1 MQQCAQ
7 VDKMEPCR
15 PWRYSLHTQ
24 DGGRWQPSAPRAG
37 AGSATVAVR
46 GYFQRSVHGYSLGAC
61 SLGPLGGRG
70 WYTFWAGSSLP
81 RERLVR
87 FQSSSFKI
95 FSLSPLPNFA
105 TPFSSSFI
113 YSSYLSYRT
122 PLTPPKLFSFTIFL
136 LFSPI
141 FLHFLPFH
149 FRSPIDSLSRVRFF
163 AHFTLSPPLLFY

>member
-1 MQQCAQ
+1 MHF
-7 VDKMEPCR
+7 R
-15 PWRYSLHTQ
+15 G
-24 DGGRWQPSAPRAG
+24 GGRWQPSVSRAATRG
-37 AGSATVAVR
+37 AAVAVR
-46 GYFQRSVHGYSLGAC
+46 GYFRRRVHGYSLGAC

-122 PLTPPKLFSFTIFL
+122 PLTPPKLFSFTIFP

-141 FLHFLPFH
+141 FPHFLPFH
-149 FRSPIDSLSRVRFF
+149 FQSPIDSLSRVRFF
-163 AHFTLSPPLLFY
+163 AHFTIYPSLFFYRRISC